1 MNEKD
6 SIRVQDIMQDLT
18 SLIEHK
24 DSEIARWKEREK
36 EAFEKGLATGVKEG
50 MDKAWETATAIVQ
63 LKWDGAY
70 VKPQTVEEW
79 FEVYTAVEAYDAL
92 CACKMAKE
100 QPEWVADYQTQTYHC
115 SSCKGSSLIAS
126 TYCPWCGKQMRG
138 AKA

>member
-6 SIRVQDIMQDLT
+6 SIRMQDILQDLT

-24 DSEIARWKEREK
+24 DSEIARLKEK
-36 EAFEKGLATGVKEG
+36 EEEAFDMGFSEG
-50 MDKAWETATAIVQ
+50 HGYGMKKAWETADDIVH
-63 LKWDGAY
+63 LKWDGAF
-70 VKPQTVEEW
+70 VKPKTVEEW
-79 FEVYTAVEAYDAL
+79 FEMYTAEEAYNAI

-100 QPEWVADYQTQTYHC
+100 KPEWIADYQTQTYHC

-126 TYCPWCGKQMRG
+126 TYCPWCGKEMRG